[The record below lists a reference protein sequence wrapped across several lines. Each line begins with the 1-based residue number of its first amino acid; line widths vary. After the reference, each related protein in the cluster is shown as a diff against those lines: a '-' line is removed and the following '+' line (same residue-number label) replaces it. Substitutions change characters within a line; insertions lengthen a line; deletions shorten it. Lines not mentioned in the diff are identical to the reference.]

1 MDGQVNITVSEILDA
16 LTKAQIAPSPDI
28 PPNTYSSMEIR
39 QAMRMG
45 KERFPAFMRPLIES
59 GSVAVVKVRKQA
71 IDGRLMV
78 TTAYQFR

>member
-1 MDGQVNITVSEILDA
+1 MNITVAEVLEA

-28 PPNTYSSMEIR
+28 PPNTYSSTEIR
-39 QAMRMG
+39 HAMRMG
-45 KERFPAFMRPLIES
+45 KERFPVFMRPLIES
-59 GSVAVVKVRKQA
+59 GAVAVVKVRKPA